1 MSEWLP
7 NLAEMAD
14 PPLTEE
20 RMALIK
26 AEAEAAADQCS
37 TRNDAC
43 RYAFDTR
50 AGRYWLEC
58 FEERGGRL

>member
-1 MSEWLP
+1 MSEWLAS
-7 NLAEMAD
+7 LAELAD

-20 RMALIK
+20 RMTLIK
-26 AEAEAAADQCS
+26 AEAQAAADQCS

-43 RYAFDTR
+43 RYAFNTR

>member
-1 MSEWLP
+1 MSDWLR

-20 RMALIK
+20 RMAVIK
-26 AEAEAAADQCS
+26 AEAEAAADQCF

-43 RYAFDTR
+43 PYAFKSK
-50 AGRYWLEC
+50 AGVYWTQC
-58 FEERGGRL
+58 YEERGGRL